1 MTQKQTRLVSLL
13 SLIALVLGFGIS
25 RRLWFRLDLTKDK
38 VNTISAVS
46 RELYTEIAGE
56 VRITYYLSEKLAQ
69 VHPLP
74 GEIRDFLQEY
84 AAYSRGRIRFIQR
97 DPAKAGLVQA
107 VEQLGIQ
114 AQQVQTVEQD
124 QASFATVYTGI
135 VIEYLDRVEVL
146 PVVFSLDTLEYDIT
160 SRIRSLVRDQEREI
174 AVLVGDSY
182 RQWERDYE
190 FLNQALIR
198 SGFRI
203 RNVNAGEEIPDAVPV
218 LFVLGGTE
226 DLDEWSLYRIDR
238 YIQGGGRVLFALEGV
253 FVDSQGG
260 LEARVMTDKGLLSMV
275 SFYGAT
281 VKPALVLDQSALTLQ
296 YQTTSPSG
304 AVQMRITR
312 YPHWIGVLG
321 ENGSPEHPLS
331 SGFGGVDLFWSSPIE
346 LNPPGSVQGE
356 PLFFSTPEA
365 WLMTGEF
372 VTNPDPQ
379 SPLDREAPDTRG
391 PKLLAAALSGKFPSW
406 FEGMPKPVR
415 EGSPEELPDRIG
427 ETRDSRIIV
436 VGDTDFASVFMQYTQ
451 AQRNLDFLLQAADWL
466 GNDDDIVG
474 IRNRRNQTGRLDRIL
489 DPEEREGAMVFSR
502 MINVVFIPLV
512 VIMLGIFLAWR
523 RRTEKKGKGSDA
535 L

>member
-1 MTQKQTRLVSLL
+1 MTRKQTRLITLL
-13 SLIALVLGFGIS
+13 SLVILVLGIGIS
-25 RRLWFRLDLTKDK
+25 RRVWFRLDLTRDK
-38 VNTISAVS
+38 ANTISAVS

-56 VRITYYLSEKLAQ
+56 VSITYYLSDKLAQ

-74 GEIRDFLQEY
+74 GEIRDFLGEY
-84 AAYSRGRIRFIQR
+84 AAYSRGRIRFILR
-97 DPAKAGLVQA
+97 DPAKAGLVEA

-135 VIEYLDRVEVL
+135 VIEYLDKVEVL

-160 SRIRSLVRDQEREI
+160 SRIRSLVREQEREV

-182 RQWERDYE
+182 RKWEGDYD
-190 FLNQALIR
+190 FLNQAFIR
-198 SGFRI
+198 SGFRV
-203 RNVNAGEEIPDAVPV
+203 RNINAGEEIPDTVPV

-226 DLDEWSLYRIDR
+226 DLDDWALYRIDR
-238 YIQGGGRVLFALEGV
+238 YIQGGGRVLFALDGV
-253 FVDSQGG
+253 FVDSQAG

-304 AVQMRITR
+304 ATQLRISR

-321 ENGSPEHPLS
+321 ENGNPGHPVS
-331 SGFGGVDLFWSSPIE
+331 SGFAGVDLFWPSPIE
-346 LNPPGSVQGE
+346 LNPPEPVKAE
-356 PLFFSTPEA
+356 PLFSSTPDA
-365 WLMTGEF
+365 WLMTGNF

-379 SPLDREAPDTRG
+379 SRFDREAPDTRG
-391 PKLLAAALSGKFPSW
+391 TKLLAAALSGKFPSW
-406 FEGMPKPVR
+406 FEGVPKPVR
-415 EGSPEELPDRIG
+415 EGSSEELPDRIG

-436 VGDTDFASVFMQYTQ
+436 IGDTDFASVFMQYTQ

-466 GNDDDIVG
+466 GNDDDIIG
-474 IRNRRNQTGRLDRIL
+474 IRNRQGQTGRLDRIL
-489 DPEEREGAMVFSR
+489 DPEKRERAMLFSR
-502 MINVVFIPLV
+502 ILNVVIVPLG
-512 VIMLGIFLAWR
+512 VILLGIFFAWR
-523 RRTEKKGKGSDA
+523 RRREMKRKETDA